1 MSVAKHANFKFKKY
15 RRLKVD
21 TRPLDDFLRIQEP
34 TSRQYKLYMRRH
46 GLRNTVTFEE
56 NPIDIT
62 TTEEVVEPYVPKE
75 GDGRSS
81 FLSDRTEILD
91 KARTKV
97 TGKVRSLRDVRLLKK
112 WEETFNKK
120 TIASELQNIYIES
133 QKLLQDFKNNKDAL
147 FDYVTEHAY
156 TGMTF
161 GLDKKTFRWE
171 FVESVEPPKLCQVRV
186 QEVMAKSNLFAQ
198 LTIRM
203 HTRQKLAIYDRF
215 GRIMYGSEHL
225 VKDVLEYIVFEKHIV
240 NEYGRWRVHAKILPK
255 GTGTREPLITTIRKP
270 KETKPKDKDEGKK
283 EKVKVK
289 VEKKES
295 SEDDSEP
302 KLAVA

>member
-171 FVESVEPPKLCQVRV
+171 FVESVEPPKLCQIRV
-186 QEVMAKSNLFAQ
+186 QEVMAKNNLFAQ

-283 EKVKVK
+283 EKVEVK
-289 VEKKES
+289 VEKKEG